1 MIKIH
6 TMGYK
11 NNYTSFLY
19 KVNNEEY
26 KLLKRID
33 LKEPTV
39 NQAFLKACKIFKV
52 KTNNI

>member
-1 MIKIH
+1 
-6 TMGYK
+6 MGYK

-33 LKEPTV
+33 LKESNL

-52 KTNNI
+52 KTNK